1 MIERKDSVQ
10 NRHSETPEWDQVRRL
25 ADSLVAY
32 LQKPDVA
39 ARLQDANHP
48 GMPST
53 GVQAVFI
60 EEARR
65 LGFVDESQGLFKRYP
80 SSALRP
86 DYYRPV
92 GKTGVILEVERGK
105 STINNMDL
113 LDFWKC
119 HICEHASYLL
129 LMVPFELR
137 QNLKDPPSRPFNAV
151 AKRLESFFVPVNY
164 TNVHGL
170 VLLGY

>member
-1 MIERKDSVQ
+1 MIERKDMVQ
-10 NRHSETPEWDQVRRL
+10 DGFSGAAEWQEVLRL
-25 ADSLVAY
+25 ADSLVDY
-32 LQKPDVA
+32 LQKPEIA
-39 ARLQDANHP
+39 ASLHDANQP
-48 GMPST
+48 RQSSAR
-53 GVQAVFI
+53 VQAAFI

-65 LGFVDESQGLFKRYP
+65 LGFVDESRGLFGGYA

-105 STINNMDL
+105 TTINNMDL

-129 LMVPFELR
+129 LMVPIELR
-137 QNLKDPPSRPFNAV
+137 QNLAKPPSRPFVTV
-151 AKRLESFFVPVNY
+151 ARRLQSFFVPRNY
-164 TNVHGL
+164 TNVCGL